1 MGVTR
6 RRTGAVLA
14 LAGAALLAFAYARPL
29 TVFET
34 WAALRLRLAGVRSGH
49 VQAGP
54 HRLHYLEAGSA
65 ARRSCW
71 STVWPA
77 TRRRTGAG

>member
-14 LAGAALLAFAYARPL
+14 LAGAALLGFAYARPL

-34 WAALRLRLAGVRSGH
+34 WAALRLRLAGVGSAH

-54 HRLHYLEAGSA
+54 HRLHYLEAGSGPPLVLVHGLA
-65 ARRSCW
+65 SNA
-71 STVWPA
+71 
-77 TRRRTGAG
+77 RRTGGG